1 MKELFLFVIFISLLN
16 SKIVTV
22 FKNMVRILSS
32 TTSQSTML
40 DKSASFHCKII
51 VSDRRLHK
59 KLLEIDT
66 TVQIQI

>member
-1 MKELFLFVIFISLLN
+1 MFLFVIFISLLN

-22 FKNMVRILSS
+22 LKNMVLIQSS
-32 TTSQSTML
+32 TISQSTML
-40 DKSASFHCKII
+40 DKSASFHRKII
-51 VSDRRLHK
+51 VSVRRLHK